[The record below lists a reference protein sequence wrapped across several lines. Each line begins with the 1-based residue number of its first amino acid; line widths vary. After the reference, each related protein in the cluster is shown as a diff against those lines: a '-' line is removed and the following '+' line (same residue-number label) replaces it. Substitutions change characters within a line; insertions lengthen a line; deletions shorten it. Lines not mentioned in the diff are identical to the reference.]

1 MPPPLLV
8 CGKNIENFVAFLIAH
23 LERLFHLEHIDLKGW
38 PHNWHGYHVAKWYVD
53 MSLGFGMNLMPL
65 QHFNYLDLMLHLDM
79 DDFFVSSC
87 INYLQLRRRPK
98 SQANLLSRQ
107 GHHGIRLH
115 WKQFTIIN
123 KRGTKC
129 KYSFKRK
136 IG

>member
-1 MPPPLLV
+1 
-8 CGKNIENFVAFLIAH
+8 
-23 LERLFHLEHIDLKGW
+23 
-38 PHNWHGYHVAKWYVD
+38 